1 MYRGRLRKRGR
12 EKKKGERERK
22 RNGPKF
28 PAKPGSSTISHME
41 KFPPLFAHRRRSL
54 ERGKRNAARL
64 QVSRVFPPLF
74 PTSVVHEGESWKR
87 WDKQNRYRTEGT
99 RRDSKRRIEPF
110 LPSPPRIF
118 VQNFR
123 SVLQHASKISLPPK
137 QNRTKR
143 DIHVKKKRKEKKEK
157 NHSSIAHR
165 TAIRGKGQRVK
176 RGWSVVVEK
185 KTRRRKRKMKE
196 RTKRGGGETSGKRA
210 ESGEYYY
217 TRSKFISGHPG
228 GRNRRGQ
235 IPSRASPSSFAK
247 PVRNLHPRRPL
258 PPVSSSP
265 RSPPRWLGSLLPPS
279 PLYPPFDWRDKSL
292 RLTGSRRI
300 TGTGDIYAR
309 LAHRPG
315 HYP

>member
-176 RGWSVVVEK
+176 RGWSEVVEK

-196 RTKRGGGETSGKRA
+196 RTRRGETSGKRA

-258 PPVSSSP
+258 PPVSP
-265 RSPPRWLGSLLPPS
+265 SPPPMPASLAGLAAPTLPPVS
-279 PLYPPFDWRDKSL
+279 TL
-292 RLTGSRRI
+292 RLAG
-300 TGTGDIYAR
+300 
-309 LAHRPG
+309 
-315 HYP
+315 

>member
-1 MYRGRLRKRGR
+1 
-12 EKKKGERERK
+12 
-22 RNGPKF
+22 
-28 PAKPGSSTISHME
+28 ME

-176 RGWSVVVEK
+176 RGWSEVVEK

-196 RTKRGGGETSGKRA
+196 RTRRGGGETSGKRA

-258 PPVSSSP
+258 PPVSP
-265 RSPPRWLGSLLPPS
+265 SPPPMPASLAGLAAPTLPPVS
-279 PLYPPFDWRDKSL
+279 TL
-292 RLTGSRRI
+292 RLAG
-300 TGTGDIYAR
+300 
-309 LAHRPG
+309 
-315 HYP
+315 

>member
-196 RTKRGGGETSGKRA
+196 RT
-210 ESGEYYY
+210 
-217 TRSKFISGHPG
+217 
-228 GRNRRGQ
+228 RRGEGRQ
-235 IPSRASPSSFAK
+235 AEREQNRGSITILVVNLSVVIQEGGTVGDKFHREHRPPLLRNQFETCTPAAPFLPS
-247 PVRNLHPRRPL
+247 L
-258 PPVSSSP
+258 PP
-265 RSPPRWLGSLLPPS
+265 SPPRWLGSLLPPS